1 MHRSIAPGAQ
11 HTIPVHLSAPVT
23 LTAVALAVTLA
34 LLGAMIAGSLGA
46 WRAARLRPTKAMANL
61 G

>member
-1 MHRSIAPGAQ
+1 MKRCRIFIAHRRDVMTTMLRFFA
-11 HTIPVHLSAPVT
+11 
-23 LTAVALAVTLA
+23 LA